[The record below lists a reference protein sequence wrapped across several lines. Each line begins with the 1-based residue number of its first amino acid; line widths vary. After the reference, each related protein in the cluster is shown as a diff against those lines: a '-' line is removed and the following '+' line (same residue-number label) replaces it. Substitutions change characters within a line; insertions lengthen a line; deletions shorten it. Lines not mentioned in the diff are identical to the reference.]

1 MFTQECLVL
10 VALFIVVS
18 LPQTYNFVNKCLSQ
32 VGLSGIVKSAGNVTV
47 TGVVVHSVIFCALY
61 CLYKKYNGGFVQS
74 ATFGLLS
81 KDPEEF
87 Y

>member
-1 MFTQECLVL
+1 MFTQEYIVLLV
-10 VALFIVVS
+10 LFIVVS
-18 LPQTYNFVNKCLSQ
+18 LPQTYTLVNKCLSQ

-47 TGVVVHSVIFCALY
+47 TGVVIHSVVFLALY
-61 CLYKKYNGGFVQS
+61 CLYKKYNGGLVQS

-81 KDPEEF
+81 EDPEEF